1 MKHEAIAPSPNSGI
15 NTSTGE
21 GVEVSTLSEHKA
33 AQVERA
39 NASGATPVVF
49 VHGLWLLPLELGPL
63 GDAVRG
69 GRLRGVD
76 TGLAWREVAE
86 KALKFVG
93 RFTTITARTA

>member
-1 MKHEAIAPSPNSGI
+1 MKHEAIGTTRNSGT
-15 NTSTGE
+15 NTFTGE
-21 GVEVSTLSEHKA
+21 GAQKSTLTEHEA